1 MIIIIAKIAGAIS
14 FILARVILLHDVKTS
29 KNKKNLL
36 QSMHMYN
43 NVMHL
48 HPLQSMI

>member
-29 KNKKNLL
+29 KKKKLL